1 MHTPTPCPAART
13 AGLATALAL
22 ALLQA
27 ACGGGDHDTQAAG
40 DPRRAAAAGVAA
52 PVPAIATHEP
62 EPDRDE
68 PLEIDVLCCGEAAVE
83 EAVGLVWALQA
94 AYDLPRGV
102 PVVLRGQD
110 LHLAMAAARRLA
122 DGGLTHVVVLQ
133 P

>member
-1 MHTPTPCPAART
+1 MHTRTPSIAART

-22 ALLQA
+22 TLLQA
-27 ACGGGDHDTQAAG
+27 ACGGGHPEADVADATQ
-40 DPRRAAAAGVAA
+40 RTAAAA
-52 PVPAIATHEP
+52 PVVATHEP
-62 EPDRDE
+62 EAPRDE
-68 PLEIDVLCCGEAAVE
+68 PLEVDVRCCDEAAVE

-94 AYDLPRGV
+94 AYDLPNGV

-110 LHLAMAAARRLA
+110 LRLAMAAARRLA

>member
-1 MHTPTPCPAART
+1 MQTRTPSNAARS

-22 ALLQA
+22 TLLQA
-27 ACGGGDHDTQAAG
+27 ACGGGHPETDVADAAQ
-40 DPRRAAAAGVAA
+40 RTAAAGSAA
-52 PVPAIATHEP
+52 PVVATHEP
-62 EPDRDE
+62 AAARDE
-68 PLEIDVLCCGEAAVE
+68 PLEVDMRCCGEAAVE

-94 AYDLPRGV
+94 AYDLPNGV

-110 LHLAMAAARRLA
+110 LRLAMAAARRLA